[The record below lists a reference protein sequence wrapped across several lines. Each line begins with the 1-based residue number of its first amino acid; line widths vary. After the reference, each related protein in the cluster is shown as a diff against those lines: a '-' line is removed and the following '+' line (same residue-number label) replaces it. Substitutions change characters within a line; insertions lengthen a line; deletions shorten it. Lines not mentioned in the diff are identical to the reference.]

1 MEQQIQNLTTQMT
14 EMTGYVQTLRTQ
26 LDEATAE
33 VQRLRAQEPRPGNDR
48 PHQER
53 ILVDSKGF
61 QNLKNYDS
69 DPKTWAT
76 WEIKF
81 LNFIESLHPRIRE
94 LTEWAVSQ
102 EEGITDIGARDAI
115 RIEPGAESIQRQLY
129 LALAQ
134 LMEGEA
140 LGIIRN
146 CSRSPF
152 KGLEA

>member
-1 MEQQIQNLTTQMT
+1 MEQQIQNLTTQMA

-48 PHQER
+48 PHQKR

-76 WEIKF
+76 
-81 LNFIESLHPRIRE
+81 
-94 LTEWAVSQ
+94 
-102 EEGITDIGARDAI
+102 
-115 RIEPGAESIQRQLY
+115 
-129 LALAQ
+129 
-134 LMEGEA
+134 
-140 LGIIRN
+140 
-146 CSRSPF
+146 
-152 KGLEA
+152 